1 MRPIETIGLVM
12 EKIRKMV
19 LCAIAVEDA
28 GVCLPS
34 ASNQPIW
41 PRRAT
46 ITVMPGTVP
55 FSISRL
61 NASDMRCNR
70 RAERPS
76 DSGLA
81 WGSGGVCG
89 AGACFAAVCA
99 FMVSPVLLLSFAGS
113 GNGYCWG
120 GASLAQT
127 PPVEQRVFRN
137 EHPPVCG
144 RADRWLLCKLRWR
157 DR

>member
-1 MRPIETIGLVM
+1 MMPVETIGLVI
-12 EKIRKMV
+12 EKMRKMV
-19 LCAIAVEDA
+19 LCAIGAEEA

-46 ITVMPGTVP
+46 ITVMPGRVP

-70 RAERPS
+70 REERPS

-81 WGSGGVCG
+81 WGSDGVCG

-99 FMVSPVLLLSFAGS
+99 FMVSPVALVLCRVG
-113 GNGYCWG
+113 WG
-120 GASLAQT
+120 GLKSGA
-127 PPVEQRVFRN
+127 
-137 EHPPVCG
+137 EHPG
-144 RADRWLLCKLRWR
+144 
-157 DR
+157 

>member
-1 MRPIETIGLVM
+1 MMPVEAIGLVM

-19 LCAIAVEDA
+19 LCAIAEEDA
-28 GVCLPS
+28 GLCLPS

-46 ITVMPGTVP
+46 ITVMPGRVP

-61 NASDMRCNR
+61 NAFDMCCNQTG
-70 RAERPS
+70 ERPN

-81 WGSGGVCG
+81 WGSDGVCG

-113 GNGYCWG
+113 GNVGVG
-120 GASLAQT
+120 Q
-127 PPVEQRVFRN
+127 V
-137 EHPPVCG
+137 
-144 RADRWLLCKLRWR
+144 WR
-157 DR
+157 RTLQLNSAFSATS

>member
-1 MRPIETIGLVM
+1 MMPVETIGLVI
-12 EKIRKMV
+12 EKMRKMV
-19 LCAIAVEDA
+19 LCAIGAEEA

-46 ITVMPGTVP
+46 ITVMPGRVP

-70 RAERPS
+70 REERPS

-81 WGSGGVCG
+81 WGSDGGLRGWGVLCGGLRVHGLSRFALVVCRIG
-89 AGACFAAVCA
+89 QR
-99 FMVSPVLLLSFAGS
+99 LLLGS
-113 GNGYCWG
+113 GKS
-120 GASLAQT
+120 GAE
-127 PPVEQRVFRN
+127 PP
-137 EHPPVCG
+137 G
-144 RADRWLLCKLRWR
+144 
-157 DR
+157 